1 MPSYSDKSRA
11 RLATCHPDLQALFFE
26 VIKHRDCTILCGH
39 RGEAEQNQAYADGKS
54 KARWPESK
62 HNATPSLAVDAAP
75 WPLVWHDKQSFI
87 EFGNFVE
94 GLAAGMGIKIRWGG
108 RFQSFFDGPHFE
120 LVNP

>member
-1 MPSYSDKSRA
+1 
-11 RLATCHPDLQALFFE
+11 

-54 KARWPESK
+54 KAQWPQSK

-75 WPLVWHDKQSFI
+75 LPLVWHDKQSFI
-87 EFGNFVE
+87 ECGNFVE
-94 GLAAGMGIKIRWGG
+94 GLVAGIGIKIRWGG
-108 RFQSFFDGPHFE
+108 RFSGVFFDGPHFE